1 MTKAAPK
8 ITKGSAV
15 HPRVHRAMMKLG
27 RDMALARRVRSL
39 STIDMAERMGVD
51 RSTLRRLEKGDPGV
65 SLNTLAMALHALGLL
80 DRLEGLVDRATD
92 DVGLLAAGDAVPK
105 RVVRS
110 RPASARRTPAG
121 PPQSESDE
129 PEGW

>member
-1 MTKAAPK
+1 M
-8 ITKGSAV
+8 

-27 RDMALARRVRSL
+27 RDMSLARRVRSL

-51 RSTLRRLEKGDPGV
+51 RSTLRRFEKGDPGV

-92 DVGLLAAGDAVPK
+92 DVGLLAAPEAVPK

-110 RPASARRTPAG
+110 RPASARSIPAA
-121 PPQSESDE
+121 PSSKLLK
-129 PEGW
+129 

>member
-1 MTKAAPK
+1 M
-8 ITKGSAV
+8 

-39 STIDMAERMGVD
+39 STIDMAERMSVD

-65 SLNTLAMALHALGLL
+65 SLNTLAMAMHALGLL

-110 RPASARRTPAG
+110 RPASARKTSAG
-121 PPQSESDE
+121 PAQSESDE

>member
-1 MTKAAPK
+1 MKKAAPK

-39 STIDMAERMGVD
+39 STIDMAERMSVD

-110 RPASARRTPAG
+110 RPASARRPPAG
-121 PPQSESDE
+121 PPRSESDE